1 MNCREISGSPLTWLG
16 GISFVAAGRH
26 STSPA
31 LASMTNMEYQPKRAK
46 LVDDDEGAQFKK
58 IESIV
63 EAKIQ
68 NIEEKHVKEEEEDDV
83 DDDDDESD
91 EDSDR
96 VKGKDDDD
104 ISKFMTAYEFQG
116 QRYVYRERAGAVEER
131 EGRIEF
137 RVVHNN
143 GSEESFLIL
152 SGLKLIFQKQ
162 LPKMPREYISR
173 LVYDR
178 NHASIAVVRKP
189 MTVVGGIA
197 YRPFESHK
205 FAEIVFCAISSSEQV
220 RGYGAHLMNHFK
232 DYVRNTSKI
241 EHFLTYADNYAV
253 GYFKKQGFTKNIT
266 LPKEL
271 WKGYIKDYEGGTL
284 MQCTMVPRV
293 RYLDVPKILLLQRT
307 AINSRIKQRQQQ
319 FAIEKQV
326 RRKGLEKFRQP
337 EFQGMDPLE
346 IPGVKE
352 TGWTAELDALAR
364 KPRKKGEHGIMQLI
378 LSEMK
383 NNAAAWPFM
392 TPVSKEDVPDYYDLI
407 AEPMDLSTMDQKLE
421 KDQYDNMDSFVY
433 DARLIFN
440 NCRKYNNEATTYY
453 KNATKLEKFFNSKLK
468 EYPEYEHLVS

>member
-1 MNCREISGSPLTWLG
+1 MI
-16 GISFVAAGRH
+16 
-26 STSPA
+26 
-31 LASMTNMEYQPKRAK
+31 TNMEFQAKRAK
-46 LVDDDEGAQFKK
+46 LIDDDEGAQFKA
-58 IESIV
+58 IETAV
-63 EAKIQ
+63 ETKLEE
-68 NIEEKHVKEEEEDDV
+68 IEEMHVKKEEDEENEDADEDKDE
-83 DDDDDESD
+83 DDD
-91 EDSDR
+91 EDSDASSERSR
-96 VKGKDDDD
+96 VKDEDDSD
-104 ISKFMTAYEFQG
+104 KFKTAYEFQG
-116 QRYVYRERAGAVEER
+116 QTYVYKERAGAVEER

-143 GSEESFLIL
+143 GSKESFLIL
-152 SGLKLIFQKQ
+152 SGLKSIFQKQ

-220 RGYGAHLMNHFK
+220 RGYGAHLMNHLK

-266 LPKEL
+266 LPKEQ

-284 MQCTMVPRV
+284 MQCTMVPRI
-293 RYLDVPKILLLQRT
+293 RYLDVPKIILLQRT
-307 AINSRIKQRQQQ
+307 AINNRIKQRQQQ

-326 RRKGLEKFRQP
+326 RRKGLDIFRP
-337 EFQGMDPLE
+337 GNSSSSDGIDPLL

-352 TGWTAELDALAR
+352 TGWTAELDSLAR
-364 KPRKKGEHGIMQLI
+364 KPRKKGEHGVMQSI
-378 LSEMK
+378 LSEMR
-383 NNAAAWPFM
+383 NNAASWPFM

-421 KDQYDNMDSFVY
+421 KDQYDSMDSFVY

-468 EYPEYEHLVS
+468 EYPEYEHLVE

>member
-1 MNCREISGSPLTWLG
+1 MGTI
-16 GISFVAAGRH
+16 I
-26 STSPA
+26 
-31 LASMTNMEYQPKRAK
+31 TNMEHQAKRAK
-46 LVDDDEGAQFKK
+46 LVDDDEDAVLKD
-58 IESIV
+58 IEVKV
-63 EAKIQ
+63 EAKIED
-68 NIEEKHVKEEEEDDV
+68 IEEEFVKKDEEMDEDNDNENEDESEAEKAEEDDV
-83 DDDDDESD
+83 D
-91 EDSDR
+91 
-96 VKGKDDDD
+96 
-104 ISKFMTAYEFQG
+104 KFKTVYEFQG
-116 QRYVYRERAGAVEER
+116 EKYMYKERAGAVEER

-143 GSEESFLIL
+143 GSRESFLIL
-152 SGLKLIFQKQ
+152 SGLKSIFQKQ

-197 YRPFESHK
+197 YRPFESHR

-220 RGYGAHLMNHFK
+220 RGYGAHLMNHLK

-253 GYFKKQGFTKNIT
+253 GYFKKQGFTKSIT
-266 LPKEL
+266 LPKSL

-284 MQCTMVPRV
+284 MQCTMVPRI

-307 AINSRIKQRQQQ
+307 AINHRIKQRQEQ

-326 RRKGLEKFRQP
+326 RRKGLEVFKNQKFEP
-337 EFQGMDPLE
+337 LDPLD

-352 TGWTAELDALAR
+352 TGWTAELDSLAR
-364 KPRKKGEHGIMQLI
+364 KPRKKGEHGIMQVI

-407 AEPMDLSTMDQKLE
+407 AEPMDLSTMEQKLE
-421 KDQYDNMDSFVY
+421 KDQYDNMESFIY
-433 DARLIFN
+433 DVRLGFN

-453 KNATKLEKFFNSKLK
+453 KNATRLEKFFNSKLK
-468 EYPEYEHLVS
+468 EYPEYQHLVS